1 TRILKNVQKMKM
13 FKFGGNRKRD
23 SSLHSEW
30 QEREMPGGRK
40 ALPYD
45 IRERS
50 LRRQRHGLLYAGL
63 RLAQCHCGG
72 CDESDDDPLLDRVAD
87 LHDMHVLALRQTKIN
102 RSRFFRWKRD

>member
-1 TRILKNVQKMKM
+1 MLKNVQKMKM
-13 FKFGGNRKRD
+13 FANLAGKGNEILRFTQN
-23 SSLHSEW
+23 E
-30 QEREMPGGRK
+30 EREMPGGRK

-45 IRERS
+45 IRERG